1 MSLLYSYIIREYR
14 NGKVVKDGWYFDRKY
29 SRDYA
34 IKYAKDIFKKNL
46 SEIKKKY
53 QKLLEEY
60 RELFADEPY
69 IKRPKKPNYRVV
81 VYFLYDEDS
90 YYYKYEKD
98 GRVIAAWDSEYGRNG
113 RMLTPK
119 EKNQLPKYRG
129 SEELF

>member
-113 RMLTPK
+113 RMLTPQ
-119 EKNQLPKYRG
+119 EKNQLPKYRY
-129 SEELF
+129 SDES